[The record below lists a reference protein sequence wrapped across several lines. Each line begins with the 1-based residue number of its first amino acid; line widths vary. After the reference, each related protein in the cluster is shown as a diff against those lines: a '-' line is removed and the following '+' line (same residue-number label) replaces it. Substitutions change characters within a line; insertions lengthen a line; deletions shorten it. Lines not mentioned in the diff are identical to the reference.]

1 MKLLLRYLAQGA
13 LIAVPIAVTLYVV
26 VALVTFIDG
35 LLHFDVPG
43 LGLVVTLGLLVVLG
57 FIASSVVGTR
67 LVTFAEGV
75 LRRLPLVKIL
85 YSSMK
90 DLVGAFVGDRKGFD
104 EPVLVQLP
112 GGVTLFGFMTR
123 DPLPF
128 PGLEQHVAVY
138 FPQSYNFAGNV
149 VAVLRSSVVPLDV
162 KSSDFMSFVISGGIA
177 GEAPEE
183 TAGSAPSRLAP

>member
-1 MKLLLRYLAQGA
+1 MKLLLRYFAQGA
-13 LIAVPIAVTLYVV
+13 LTAVPIAITIYVV

-67 LVTFAEGV
+67 LVAFAEGL

-104 EPVLVQLP
+104 KPVMVQLP
-112 GGVTLFGFMTR
+112 GGVTLFGFITR
-123 DPLPF
+123 EVLPF
-128 PGLEQHVAVY
+128 PGMEQHVAVY

-149 VAVLRSSVVPLDV
+149 VAVLRSSVVPLEV

-177 GEAPEE
+177 RTTPESDQKQL
-183 TAGSAPSRLAP
+183 TK